1 MGLVAITCALRR
13 GVTHVGEFNYWALLT
28 LSREKLFQV
37 LKTHLGMGRIRGLR
51 GEEMAHIS
59 YSLEVAQYMFDSI
72 LMSLGWR

>member
-37 LKTHLGMGRIRGLR
+37 LKTHLGMGRIR
-51 GEEMAHIS
+51 EEMAHIS
-59 YSLEVAQYMFDSI
+59 YSLEVAQYMFDTI
-72 LMSLGWR
+72 LMSLGLR